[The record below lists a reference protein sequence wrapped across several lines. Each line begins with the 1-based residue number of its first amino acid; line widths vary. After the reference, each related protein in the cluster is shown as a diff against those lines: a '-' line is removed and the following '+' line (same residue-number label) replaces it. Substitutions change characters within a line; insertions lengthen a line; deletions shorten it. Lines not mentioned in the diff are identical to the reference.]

1 MENLSFFNNFIP
13 LGSSIFENEKSIYL
27 LHYSAIFLVNLT
39 AYLYVVIR
47 FYKVLCYSKMT
58 FEWLPMINP
67 YVWPFSMFQVL
78 TNPYFNFWSKLLP
91 MLKFEKSSLEIS
103 GIVGLE
109 ALNSCTFFF
118 CKISRSFTSTFRKN
132 RKIYTEYPN
141 LENKFSLE
149 LFL

>member
-1 MENLSFFNNFIP
+1 MENVSFFDNFIP
-13 LGSSIFENEKSIYL
+13 LFSSIFENEKSVYL
-27 LHYSAIFLVNLT
+27 LHYSAILLVNLA
-39 AYLYVVIR
+39 AYLYVVVR

-78 TNPYFNFWSKLLP
+78 TNPYFSFWAKLLP

-118 CKISRSFTSTFRKN
+118 VKLTGILLPILEK
-132 RKIYTEYPN
+132 TEKYIQNIPN
-141 LENKFSLE
+141 
-149 LFL
+149 

>member
-1 MENLSFFNNFIP
+1 MQTLNFFNNFITFVSP
-13 LGSSIFENEKSIYL
+13 FFENEGTIYL
-27 LHYSAIFLVNLT
+27 LHYFAIFLVNLA
-39 AYLYVVIR
+39 AYLYIIVR

-78 TNPYFNFWSKLLP
+78 TNPYFSFWSKLLP

-118 CKISRSFTSTFRKN
+118 VKLTS
-132 RKIYTEYPN
+132 ILLPI
-141 LENKFSLE
+141 LEKTQKHLE
-149 LFL
+149 SVVN

>member
-1 MENLSFFNNFIP
+1 MDKVSFFDNFIP
-13 LGSSIFENEKSIYL
+13 LFSSLFENEKSIYL
-27 LHYSAIFLVNLT
+27 LHYSSILLVNLA
-39 AYLYVVIR
+39 AYLYVVVR

-78 TNPYFNFWSKLLP
+78 TNPYFNFWAKLLP

-118 CKISRSFTSTFRKN
+118 VKLTGVLLPILEK
-132 RKIYTEYPN
+132 TEKYIQNIPN
-141 LENKFSLE
+141 
-149 LFL
+149 